1 MNPTLNHFQITYF
14 RSLPRPEV
22 DNYHD
27 ACKVLHKAS
36 GEFVVS
42 DSEPYIFNNK
52 CKAFE
57 ELFNK
62 LGFEHRFLS
71 NIVTQP
77 DTIDFKINFKS
88 T

>member
-1 MNPTLNHFQITYF
+1 MKPSLNHFDILYF
-14 RSLPRPEV
+14 RSNPSEV

-27 ACKVLHKAS
+27 ACKVLHKPS

-42 DSEPYIFNNK
+42 TSEPTIFNNK

-62 LGFEHRFLS
+62 LGLDLKHITD
-71 NIVTQP
+71 IVNKP
-77 DTIDFKINFKS
+77 DIINYKINL
-88 T
+88 